1 MRILCIV
8 SYMPIYVFSGKNINH
23 PNLIKKKLEKLSRS
37 KLEKKSKKAHP
48 RDFIGK
54 FLEILKDM

>member
-8 SYMPIYVFSGKNINH
+8 SYMPIYVFSRKNINH

-37 KLEKKSKKAHP
+37 KLEKSKKAHP